1 MYLDPNPSGFLDN
14 ENNVITFNM
23 DFDVTKIILKLSN
36 STINADELL
45 IDTIDHIKLLVDM
58 INEN

>member
-1 MYLDPNPSGFLDN
+1 MYLDPNPTNFLDN

-23 DFDVTKIILKLSN
+23 DFDVTKIIVNLSH
-36 STINADELL
+36 STLNADELIL
-45 IDTIDHIKLLVDM
+45 DTIDHIKFLVDM

>member
-14 ENNVITFNM
+14 ENNVISFNM